1 MSFLQLTG
9 DKVKARRSKSLDKTA
24 TWVQAQNEALTTSSD
39 RRSNQTQTESVSR
52 RSNQMQT
59 EVCCQKTFI
68 QRVNR
73 EICKQQ
79 KWILCWA
86 ETLVSLILQVQTNA
100 NIPEEVQDS
109 WRVKTTFVCY
119 WSCFVLVKYLLAVT
133 IYKVIK
139 SSMNSHVQLLGRWKN
154 WADYSVG
161 AVRLMAHLYCRRWT
175 RVHGFLSYTEI
186 GSRGLCNV
194 NMFCIVQCSY
204 QVWNC
209 SPSPYPSPSPSM

>member
-9 DKVKARRSKSLDKTA
+9 GKVKARRSKSLDKTA

-68 QRVNR
+68 QRANR

-109 WRVKTTFVCY
+109 
-119 WSCFVLVKYLLAVT
+119 
-133 IYKVIK
+133 
-139 SSMNSHVQLLGRWKN
+139 
-154 WADYSVG
+154 
-161 AVRLMAHLYCRRWT
+161 
-175 RVHGFLSYTEI
+175 
-186 GSRGLCNV
+186 
-194 NMFCIVQCSY
+194 
-204 QVWNC
+204 
-209 SPSPYPSPSPSM
+209 